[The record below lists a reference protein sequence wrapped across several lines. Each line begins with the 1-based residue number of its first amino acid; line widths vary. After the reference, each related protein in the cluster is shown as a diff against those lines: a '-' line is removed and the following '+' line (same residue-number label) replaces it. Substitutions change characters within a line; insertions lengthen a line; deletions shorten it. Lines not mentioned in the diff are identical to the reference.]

1 MKVKIKVPET
11 INDIT
16 LGQYQKFQK
25 IAENV
30 TQSEFLDQKMIE
42 IFCEIELK
50 YVILMTRKS
59 VKEIVAHINS
69 LFSGNYEL
77 QTTFKLKGTETT
89 VDFGFIPNLDNISQG
104 EYMDLDTYITDWK
117 EVHKAMAVLY
127 RPITNK
133 KGDKYTIGNYTG
145 TDEFAELMKFM
156 PLGIALGAYVFF
168 YRLGSELLNS
178 TLTFL
183 TEEAKE
189 LISQQLDSSLSDGDG
204 ITQSIDLLTEKYL
217 TLIEPQSNPFTNAL
231 HFSPTKLKR
240 VKSNEQNLTSV

>member
-1 MKVKIKVPET
+1 MKVKLKVPET

-59 VKEIVAHINS
+59 VKEIVSHINS

-89 VDFGFIPNLDNISQG
+89 VDFGFIPNLDDISQG
-104 EYMDLDTYITDWK
+104 EYSDLDTYIVGW
-117 EVHKAMAVLY
+117 ENIHKAMAVLY
-127 RPITNK
+127 RPITNQ
-133 KGDKYTIGNYTG
+133 KGDKYTVGKYTG

-156 PLGIALGAYVFF
+156 PLGVALGAYVFF
-168 YRLGSELLNS
+168 YRLGTELLNS

-189 LISQQLDSSLSDGDG
+189 LISQQAGNSVDDGAG
-204 ITQSIDLLTEKYL
+204 IMHSIDLLAEKYL
-217 TLIEPQSNPFTNAL
+217 TLIEPQSNPVTSAL

-240 VKSNEQNLTSV
+240 QKSNKQNLTSV